1 MINERE
7 ARVMKTI
14 GLLGAQG
21 RIGTTTQAL
30 QITGF
35 LMSMGYDTAY
45 MEMGNQNYVDEL
57 KNVYK
62 NLEEKDKALICGEI
76 LVYKSE
82 HILEVNRKNFDYM
95 VKDYGHYEGQNLLLP
110 SFFEQ
115 DIKIIVG
122 GVKANEMDC
131 LENILKH
138 SWRKDVKFLFNFV
151 APEEQQDI
159 KGQMLEYQVD
169 SYFST
174 YAPNPFEYNQVM
186 KEVYSCLL
194 AD

>member
-1 MINERE
+1 
-7 ARVMKTI
+7 MKTI
-14 GLLGAQG
+14 GLLGAQE

-35 LMSMGYDTAY
+35 LLSMGYDAAY

-57 KNVYK
+57 TSVYK
-62 NLEEKDKALICGEI
+62 NLKEKDKALVCSDI

-82 HILEVNRKNFDYM
+82 HVLEVNNKNFDYM
-95 VKDYGHYEGQNLLLP
+95 VKDYGHYEDQNLLLP

-122 GVKANEMDC
+122 GVKANEINF
-131 LENILKH
+131 LESLLLNP
-138 SWRKDVKFLFNFV
+138 WRKKVKFLFSFV

-159 KGQMLEYQVD
+159 KAQMLDYQVD

-174 YAPNPFEYNQVM
+174 YAPNPFEYNQAM
-186 KEVYSCLL
+186 EEVYSCLL

>member
-1 MINERE
+1 
-7 ARVMKTI
+7 MKTI
-14 GLLGAQG
+14 GLLGAQR

-35 LMSMGYDTAY
+35 LKSMGYDAAY

-57 KNVYK
+57 KNLYK
-62 NLEEKDKALICGEI
+62 NLEEKEKALICNEI

-95 VKDYGHYEGQNLLLP
+95 VKDYGHYEDQNLLLP

-122 GVKANEMDC
+122 GVKANEMDY
-131 LENILKH
+131 LESVLKQP
-138 SWRKDVKFLFNFV
+138 WRKNVKFLFSFV

-159 KGQMLEYQVD
+159 KGQMLGYEVD

-174 YAPNPFEYNQVM
+174 YAPNPFEYNQAM